1 MKHLVLLLLI
11 MLSLY
16 ASEEKKIVLATYFSE
31 KEARQGLKKSQTL
44 FDATFETLKKEKH
57 FNIALYKSKKYYI
70 LVLDPFKNIATA
82 RKVLPYAK
90 KYYPSAF
97 ISNHSKKINTLIA
110 SASTTVEPKEKPVIK
125 EVPIVF
131 EEEFLKPITIDEI
144 LNTSNIKKEPKTI
157 EKNVTQEKLHVKS
170 TPSFSSVLYFVYTL
184 LTLLIITLVV
194 LILKNSTLKRQ
205 VKDRDKI
212 LKAHL
217 NRVDKEEEKTTDE
230 ISSVEL
236 CQYLRHALL
245 HESEPL
251 EKILNSVDDILNV
264 DALLHG
270 KSYVKNREFQL
281 SEITR
286 TIAKRHNIT
295 FEIDKSIAK
304 TLIGDIE
311 IIERIF
317 LRLSYLLLQKVTLK
331 MLSYDEENI
340 ELEFNLEYLKEAD
353 NSVDTRLSIELIHF
367 IDGSVTLN
375 EGESHE
381 TLLSFTLPFSLV
393 QDSNFRVKRP

>member
-11 MLSLY
+11 TLSLF
-16 ASEEKKIVLATYFSE
+16 ASQEKKIVLATYFNE
-31 KEARQGLKKSQTL
+31 KEALQGLKKSQTL
-44 FDATFETLKKEKH
+44 FDATLSTLQEEKQ

-70 LVLDPFKNIATA
+70 LALDPFQNIAAA
-82 RKVLPYAK
+82 REILPYAK
-90 KYYPSAF
+90 KFYPSAF
-97 ISNHSKKINTLIA
+97 LSNHSKKINTLIA
-110 SASTTVEPKEKPVIK
+110 SKTAAKKEQKEPLIK

-131 EEEFLKPITIDEI
+131 EEEFLKPITVDEI
-144 LNTSNIKKEPKTI
+144 LNTAKVKTEPKPV
-157 EKNVTQEKLHVKS
+157 EHNVTQKKLHVKNS
-170 TPSFSSVLYFVYTL
+170 ASFSSVLYFIYAL
-184 LTLLIITLVV
+184 LTLLIITLVMLV
-194 LILKNSTLKRQ
+194 LKNSTLKHQ
-205 VKDRDKI
+205 LKDRDKI

-217 NRVDKEEEKTTDE
+217 NRVDKEEDRSGDE

-270 KSYVKNREFQL
+270 KNYVKNREFQL

-286 TIAKRHNIT
+286 TIAKRHGIT
-295 FEIDKSIAK
+295 FEVDDTIAK

-311 IIERIF
+311 ILERIF

-331 MLSYDEENI
+331 TLSYDEESI
-340 ELEFNLEYLKEAD
+340 ELEFHLEYLKEVQ
-353 NSVDTRLSIELIHF
+353 NSIDTRLSVELIHF
-367 IDGSVTLN
+367 IDGSVTLSQSSAN
-375 EGESHE
+375 AYITH
-381 TLLSFTLPFSLV
+381 FKLPFSLV
-393 QDSNFRVKRP
+393 QDSTFRVKRP